1 MDNLIIRHANENDIE
16 TLVNFNEAMAIE
28 TENKI
33 LDIPTLS
40 NGVSRLLQNPEN
52 GFYILAEIDG
62 EVCASLMITTEWSD
76 WRDGIFW
83 WVQSVFVLPAHRRR
97 RLYSKM
103 YTHVKELANANMD
116 VCGFRLYVDKE
127 NAPAQSTYEKC
138 GMQQTNYLLYEEI
151 TRK

>member
-1 MDNLIIRHANENDIE
+1 MNNFLIRRADKKDIE

-33 LDIPTLS
+33 LDIPTLT
-40 NGVSRLLQNPEN
+40 NGVTRLLQNPEN
-52 GFYILAEIDG
+52 GFYLLAEVDG

-83 WVQSVFVLPAHRRR
+83 WVQSVFVVPAQRRKG
-97 RLYSKM
+97 LYSMM
-103 YTHVKELANANMD
+103 YNHVKELANANPD

-138 GMQQTNYLLYEEI
+138 GMEKTNYLLYEEI